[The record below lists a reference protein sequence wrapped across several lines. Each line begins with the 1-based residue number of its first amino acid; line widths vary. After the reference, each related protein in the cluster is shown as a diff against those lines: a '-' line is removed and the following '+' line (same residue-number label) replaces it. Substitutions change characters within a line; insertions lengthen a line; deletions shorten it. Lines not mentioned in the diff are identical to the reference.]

1 MKIDDKTPA
10 NKELNRLR
18 AAAGLIPIIESGL
31 ARSQLSNERAALTC
45 EFCVWALE
53 HDTAGD
59 KESEK
64 LVQEIR
70 EGLERIRLTLS
81 ESLESENPHPEK

>member
-1 MKIDDKTPA
+1 MDHKSPT

-31 ARSQLSNERAALTC
+31 TRSQLSTDRAALMC
-45 EFCVWALE
+45 EFCAWALD

-59 KESEK
+59 KVSEK

-70 EGLERIRLTLS
+70 EGLERIRSTLPQS
-81 ESLESENPHPEK
+81 PESVTPDPEK